1 MKAIGY
7 VLADFPV
14 FSETFVG
21 DEIRAVRRLGHKVVP
36 IVMNLRTGNAQAQ
49 DRELAREAEVLGGQS
64 TRSALRALARPSAS
78 AIAASSFLRRQKRL
92 SARSLLWNALKIAD
106 IARRNGCTHLHA
118 HFAGGAAAHAI
129 VAARLAGLSV
139 SFVCHGHDVYA
150 EAEDLGLKLRSAD
163 FVVAVCN
170 DMAADL
176 AQLAPE
182 ANIITVPCGIEV
194 ESLTR
199 RTDAPCNGR
208 LLFVGRL
215 VEQKGLGDLLRAF
228 VQAPAARIDIVG
240 DGPLADVYKEQ
251 AAQFVLED
259 RVRFLGARPRE
270 WLREN
275 GPSYLGLVAPFKIA
289 PDGSRDTGPLVVKE
303 AMAMGLPV
311 VSTRFMGVKETVTE
325 DTGLLS
331 APDDPASLAHS
342 IRSLLAMPQASRT
355 RMGEMGRQRV
365 AQLFTQHTQAQALAA
380 AFEAA

>member
-1 MKAIGY
+1 M
-7 VLADFPV
+7 
-14 FSETFVG
+14 
-21 DEIRAVRRLGHKVVP
+21 
-36 IVMNLRTGNAQAQ
+36 
-49 DRELAREAEVLGGQS
+49 
-64 TRSALRALARPSAS
+64 
-78 AIAASSFLRRQKRL
+78 
-92 SARSLLWNALKIAD
+92 
-106 IARRNGCTHLHA
+106 
-118 HFAGGAAAHAI
+118 
-129 VAARLAGLSV
+129 

-150 EAEDLGLKLRSAD
+150 EAEDLDLKLRSAD

-176 AQLAPE
+176 ARLAPD
-182 ANIITVPCGIEV
+182 AKVVTVPCGIDG

-199 RTDAPCNGR
+199 QADAPCNGR

-215 VEQKGLGDLLRAF
+215 VEQKGLDDLLRAF
-228 VQAPAARIDIVG
+228 AEAPAARIDVVG
-240 DGPLADVYKEQ
+240 DGPLADLYKEQ
-251 AAQFVLED
+251 AAQFGLGD

-289 PDGSRDTGPLVVKE
+289 SDGSRDTGPLVVKE

-331 APDDPASLAHS
+331 APDDPASLAQS

-365 AQLFTQHTQAQALAA
+365 AQLFTQHTQALALAA